1 MKPCQSIDIHWS
13 SWSFRPHDPFQWGL
27 VLGRRRGWGLVE
39 AGKAQPIRCIHVHVW
54 EHSSSFHVHIYIYTH
69 NYTSKSY
76 NMFLFI
82 IYTYIVY
89 YIILYTCICAYVNIY
104 IYIYTTIIVL
114 FAPTIWNVDPFEA
127 NVGQLRDRKKSN
139 RRGRPLFPCG
149 GYLVGRSL
157 DWLKGKTPGIIQETS
172 EKQGFYHI
180 INCSGFPVSTLTTPM
195 QLVSC
200 FEMRKVNDFL
210 PSTQCIVTFGIS
222 LRVEYGFAGWSTF
235 SGTSWMDRVC

>member
-13 SWSFRPHDPFQWGL
+13 GWSFRPHDPFQWGL

-104 IYIYTTIIVL
+104 IYIHYNYSSICPNNL
-114 FAPTIWNVDPFEA
+114 
-127 NVGQLRDRKKSN
+127 K
-139 RRGRPLFPCG
+139 RRPVRSERWAAARQNKEQQTGPSFVPMRRVPGRPIIG
-149 GYLVGRSL
+149 LV
-157 DWLKGKTPGIIQETS
+157 KGKNTRNNTGNIRKAGLLS
-172 EKQGFYHI
+172 YH
-180 INCSGFPVSTLTTPM
+180 
-195 QLVSC
+195 QL
-200 FEMRKVNDFL
+200 
-210 PSTQCIVTFGIS
+210 
-222 LRVEYGFAGWSTF
+222 
-235 SGTSWMDRVC
+235 